1 MKYNS
6 LRLLIEKF
14 HSSKI
19 NRPLL
24 ISQLL
29 EILETGEDVE
39 ARLESISILDTLKVK
54 NEQYYNTLENLLI
67 SESNWEIRKAAA
79 TSLKSNFPNTCYE
92 PLKWALF
99 HDDVPLSLKTIFTYL
114 IEIIKEKAR
123 HESSEVRKFLIN
135 EINQINI
142 KEFKIGLEELCTK
155 TSLNRI
161 ELKELKEI
169 IINYFTY
176 VYLRNIYWRLK
187 IKVESCK
194 ITELDF
200 IFKGL
205 KRVPDAIQHLTSLKK
220 LVLRYNQLEEI
231 PNWLG
236 TLHSLTVLN
245 LNVNNIMYLP
255 RSIGELKNLEELS
268 LWKNELNLIPSSLG
282 SLHSLKNLNLRLN
295 KLIELPDSICN
306 LKSLIFL
313 NLHDNKLKALP
324 DSIGNLSS
332 LKMLNLSWN
341 ELISL
346 PDSIG
351 ALKSLEILDLE
362 RNQLTFL
369 PDSIGS
375 LKSLEVLNLKDNKI
389 KRLPK
394 TIKNLKSLKT
404 LNLTRNELAEVPE
417 FLSELASLE
426 ELYLGENHV
435 LELPSSLKRLEK
447 HRQEKLKIYW

>member
-6 LRLLIEKF
+6 PQLLLEKF

-24 ISQLL
+24 INQLL
-29 EILETGEDVE
+29 EILETSEDMPT
-39 ARLESISILDTLKVK
+39 RLESISILDTLKVK
-54 NEQYYNTLENLLI
+54 NERFFNILENLLI
-67 SESNWEIRKAAA
+67 SDSNWEIRKAAA
-79 TSLKSNFPNTCYE
+79 MSLKTNFTDACYE

-99 HDDVPLSLKTIFTYL
+99 HDDAPSSLKTIFSHL
-114 IEIIKEKAR
+114 IEIIKEKAN
-123 HESSEVRKFLIN
+123 HESCEVQKFLIN

-142 KEFKIGLEELCTK
+142 KEFKIGFEDLCSKSTLK
-155 TSLNRI
+155 RI

-169 IINYFTY
+169 LINYFTY
-176 VYLRNIYWRLK
+176 IYLRNIYWRLK

-205 KRVPDAIQHLTSLKK
+205 KQVPDAIQHLTSLKK
-220 LVLRYNQLEEI
+220 LILRYNQLEEI
-231 PNWLG
+231 PDWLG
-236 TLHSLTVLN
+236 SLHSLIELN

-255 RSIGELKNLEELS
+255 RSIGELKDLEELS
-268 LWKNELNLIPSSLG
+268 LWKNEVDLIPSSIG

-306 LKSLIFL
+306 LKSLVSL
-313 NLHDNKLKALP
+313 NLHDNKLKTLP
-324 DSIGNLSS
+324 ESIGNLSS

-341 ELISL
+341 ELIAL

-362 RNQLTFL
+362 RNQLTSL

-375 LKSLEVLNLKDNKI
+375 LKSLEILNLKDNKI
-389 KRLPK
+389 IRLPK
-394 TIKNLKSLKT
+394 TIKDLKSLKT
-404 LNLTRNELAEVPE
+404 LNLTRNGLGEVPE
-417 FLSELASLE
+417 FLSELTSLE

-447 HRQEKLKIYW
+447 IKHEKLKIYW